1 VIVYIYTLTETNGN
15 IGIVLH
21 KEGILKK
28 IPMDIANSWM
38 SFKQG
43 TCLKVN
49 GFADGY
55 WLVKS
60 RLGFEG
66 FIHESDLLIVNE

>member
-1 VIVYIYTLTETNGN
+1 
-15 IGIVLH
+15 
-21 KEGILKK
+21 
-28 IPMDIANSWM
+28 MDIANAWM

-43 TCLKVN
+43 TSLKIN

-60 RLGFEG
+60 EHGFEG
-66 FIHESDLLIVNE
+66 FIYETDLIVVNE